1 MSIETKEYDPSL
13 FIKTDEDIAHYLN
26 EAYMDEDPKVFLI
39 ALGDVAKIKGV
50 ANIAKKSGLNRES
63 LYKVFSGKVQPKW
76 NTIQSVMKALNI
88 HINMINSKISH
99 C

>member
-1 MSIETKEYDPSL
+1 MKIETKPYDPSL
-13 FIKTDEDIAHYLN
+13 FIKTDEDIACYLN
-26 EAYMDEDPKVFLI
+26 EAYMDEDPKVFLV

-88 HINMINSKISH
+88 HINMVNSQISH

>member
-1 MSIETKEYDPSL
+1 MTINRKEYDPTL
-13 FIKTDEDIAHYLN
+13 FVKTDEDIAQYLN
-26 EAYMDEDPKVFLI
+26 DAYMDEDPKVFLI

-50 ANIAKKSGLNRES
+50 ANIAEKTGLNRES

-88 HINMINSKISH
+88 HINLMNAKVGTY
-99 C
+99 